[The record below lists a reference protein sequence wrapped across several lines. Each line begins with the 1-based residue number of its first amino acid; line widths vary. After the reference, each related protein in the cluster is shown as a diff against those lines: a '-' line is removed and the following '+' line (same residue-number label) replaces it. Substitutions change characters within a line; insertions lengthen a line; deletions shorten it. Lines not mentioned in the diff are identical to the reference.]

1 MPWECWSVDW
11 PRIYGAFGQG
21 TEQQGCRRAGRAGLQ
36 HASLTAADGA
46 WELCVLGSL
55 VLCWASGWGPSL
67 LLDLPVGS
75 SNPGC
80 QPSSLSSQLS
90 FWGLV
95 HLGAPFTGLTQSGGQ
110 WLLYWGLLPPDN
122 KGQGPCVL
130 YLYLPCPAQGWGQM
144 GPHLR
149 ELAEPTSKAMQYLK
163 YHSSHRAAGIHR
175 RLGGGGP
182 HLGGGGPGTGP
193 EKRNQELHGKGKKQ
207 GVLKWRVV

>member
-1 MPWECWSVDW
+1 MH
-11 PRIYGAFGQG
+11 R
-21 TEQQGCRRAGRAGLQ
+21 
-36 HASLTAADGA
+36 SLLPMGPGS
-46 WELCVLGSL
+46 CV
-55 VLCWASGWGPSL
+55 CWAPWCSAGPVAGAQVCL
-67 LLDLPVGS
+67 GLLDLPVGS

-149 ELAEPTSKAMQYLK
+149 ELAEPTSKAKQYLK
-163 YHSSHRAAGIHR
+163 YHSSRRAAGIHR

-207 GVLKWRVV
+207 GVLKWRVVWLGCEQCPRIRY